1 MHTDSHT
8 HAPHTNTLAYTTH
21 TRPHTTKPTHTHTHT
36 RSHHTNMPTI
46 NTHTHT
52 RPQITKPCNNV
63 GRVPR
68 SLCLSNRCMGVVTFK
83 PRSSYLEKTFK
94 TLREYTSFTQTPIR
108 SYLIVILI
116 LAMKSM
122 RKISLHE
129 PKSLRKEKSF
139 FETCGTVFTDSE
151 KQEPNVKPKEVFK
164 PVYQQK
170 KK

>member
-1 MHTDSHT
+1 
-8 HAPHTNTLAYTTH
+8 
-21 TRPHTTKPTHTHTHT
+21 
-36 RSHHTNMPTI
+36 
-46 NTHTHT
+46 
-52 RPQITKPCNNV
+52 
-63 GRVPR
+63 
-68 SLCLSNRCMGVVTFK
+68 
-83 PRSSYLEKTFK
+83 
-94 TLREYTSFTQTPIR
+94 
-108 SYLIVILI
+108 
-116 LAMKSM
+116 MKSM